1 MRMGTIFNM
10 KPSQSARRGLSLF
23 FTLSIALASGHACA
37 DARTLD
43 TAYGPVTVD
52 DDVDR
57 VVTLYEG
64 ALDSAYAV
72 GVEPVGAI
80 MTRGGDS
87 VASYMQDRADDI
99 GIVGTARETN
109 LEALV
114 ALHPDIILA
123 SSRLPKEQYDLLSK
137 VAPTLVP
144 KTQGFQPDNWREE
157 AEFFAKALN
166 KEADMQQV
174 LADVDAHI
182 AQVAEA
188 VEARIPA
195 NERDAVLARWMPQG
209 PLIMSPTLF
218 STGLLQATGFQV
230 SDAGAVKANRPHSS
244 PLSQENLNLMDG
256 HWLFLATLNTEGRDA
271 LAAAEKSPAY
281 IRLSVVEQGHVIPVD
296 GQIWTSASGPLAAE
310 SILDTI
316 ESHLPDDR

>member
-1 MRMGTIFNM
+1 MTSNH
-10 KPSQSARRGLSLF
+10 PARRGLSLVF
-23 FTLSIALASGHACA
+23 SLAMAFGAGHAFA
-37 DARTLD
+37 EARTLD

-52 DDVDR
+52 GDAER

-80 MTRGGDS
+80 MTRGGDG
-87 VASYMQDRADDI
+87 VATYLQDRADGI
-99 GIVGTARETN
+99 NIVGTARETN
-109 LEALV
+109 LEAVV
-114 ALHPDIILA
+114 ALQPDIILA

-144 KTQGFQPDNWREE
+144 TTSGFKPDNWRAE
-157 AEFFAKALN
+157 AEFFAKALD
-166 KEADMQQV
+166 KEDEMQQA
-174 LADVDAHI
+174 LTDVDAHI
-182 AQVAEA
+182 AEVAQT

-195 NERDAVLARWMPQG
+195 DERDAVLARWMPQG
-209 PLIMSPTLF
+209 PLIMASTLF
-218 STGLLQATGFQV
+218 STGLLEATGFTV
-230 SDAGAVKANRPHSS
+230 GDAGAVKANRPHSS

-256 HWLFLATLNTEGRDA
+256 DWLFLATLNTEGRDA

-281 IRLSVVEQGHVIPVD
+281 NRLSVVEKGHVIPVD
-296 GQIWTSASGPLAAE
+296 GQIWTSATGPLAAQ

-316 ESHLPDDR
+316 ESQLPDAR